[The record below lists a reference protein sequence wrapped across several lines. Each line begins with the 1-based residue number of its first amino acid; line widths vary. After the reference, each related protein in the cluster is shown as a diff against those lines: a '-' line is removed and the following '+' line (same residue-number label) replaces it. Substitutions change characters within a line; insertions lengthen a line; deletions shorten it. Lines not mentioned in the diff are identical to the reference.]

1 MDGDGGSGAGAR
13 QQPVRRQARGERRI
27 AQILD
32 AAAAVLA
39 ESGYEAA
46 TTNKI
51 AAAAGISPGSLYQF
65 FPNKEAI
72 AKALADRFTAQMGGA
87 HRTAFEAA
95 DPGTVP
101 LAELIDRIVD
111 PLMAFNLANPGFK
124 ALFARPDMPAELS
137 AATRPI
143 QEALLGRVEGILAAR
158 APGLAAADRTRGARV
173 LIQVFKALVPLVAEA
188 GSEDERAALM
198 VELKRVLTGYMTALE
213 ARGGARRGDS

>member
-13 QQPVRRQARGERRI
+13 PVRRQARGERRI

-32 AAAAVLA
+32 AAAGVLA

-46 TTNKI
+46 TTNRI

-72 AKALADRFTAQMGGA
+72 ARALADRFAAGMGGA
-87 HRTAFEAA
+87 HRSAFEAA
-95 DPGTVP
+95 DPAAVP
-101 LAELIDRIVD
+101 LAELIDGIVD

-143 QEALLGRVEGILAAR
+143 QDAVLGRVAGILAAR
-158 APGLAAADRTRGARV
+158 APGLPEDDRTRGARV

-188 GSEDERAALM
+188 ASQDERDALM
-198 VELKRVLTGYMTALE
+198 AELKRVLAGYMTTLE
-213 ARGGARRGDS
+213 ARGAARTGGA